1 MMQARPSEFHFWPES
16 QQMDCSPRL
25 SRAEVEAYSRNE
37 IRSRRNK
44 RPSWG
49 RRALRVRTTKMK
61 FQLSSHAEWELQRR
75 GISKEMVEAVLDGPE
90 QRVPDESHAGRWIYQ
105 SRMWFEDG
113 KLYLLRVVAT
123 GEEPPTVI
131 TAYRTSKIEKYWRAE

>member
-1 MMQARPSEFHFWPES
+1 
-16 QQMDCSPRL
+16 MDSSPRL

-37 IRSRRNK
+37 LRSRRNK

-49 RRALRVRTTKMK
+49 RRALRVLTTKMK

-75 GISKEMVEAVLDGPE
+75 VIPKAMVEVVLNGPE

-113 KLYLLRVVAT
+113 KL
-123 GEEPPTVI
+123 
-131 TAYRTSKIEKYWRAE
+131 